1 MVTGAVVF
9 FLACFLFSRGA
20 PLLPLVCFYL
30 KNNKKEYPLD
40 EKKDTTMSE
49 PEEIKPPVGPRPV
62 LKPKRKPSRG
72 PRTTAAQM
80 IAGSAAVHAP
90 DAANTEF
97 ADGVSRNGTVR
108 GFPGAK
114 PPSFPE
120 DS

>member
-1 MVTGAVVF
+1 M
-9 FLACFLFSRGA
+9 
-20 PLLPLVCFYL
+20 
-30 KNNKKEYPLD
+30 KNSKKEYPLD
-40 EKKDTTMSE
+40 EKKWSVDTTMSE

-108 GFPGAK
+108 GFPGVK